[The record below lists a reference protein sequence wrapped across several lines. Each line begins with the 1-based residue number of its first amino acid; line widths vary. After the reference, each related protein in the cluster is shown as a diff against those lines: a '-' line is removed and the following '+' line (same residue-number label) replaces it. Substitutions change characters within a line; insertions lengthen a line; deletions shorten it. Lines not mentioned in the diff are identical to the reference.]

1 MAGISSKALSFGS
14 PENKYKF
21 NKGSELQNKEFS
33 DGSGL
38 ELYAT
43 PLRTLD
49 PQIARW
55 HQIDSKP
62 DYAQSLY
69 SSMGNNPI
77 LYNDPLGDTTVPG
90 AGFWKNLVGGVKDGG
105 LETAGFVRSLGTTQG
120 WKNLGNGLLDMAD
133 RVNPISPT
141 GISKNIETGNAAA
154 NYVSNIPNISKD
166 QIGHDLGYGL
176 EKTAETVVLSK
187 GAGMVGKAMQGAKT
201 ETVFRVFG
209 GDAKAE
215 GFSWTPKNPNS
226 VSNFRDAAGLPSG
239 GASGSNNTG
248 RFVIEGTVKKKN
260 IMQYKSADP
269 LDGNKGGLL
278 EYKIDPK
285 NVQFKRVSGV
295 NPQF

>member
-1 MAGISSKALSFGS
+1 MAGISSKALSYS
-14 PENKYKF
+14 PVNKYKF

-38 ELYAT
+38 EWYAT

-49 PQIARW
+49 PQIGRW

-62 DYAQSLY
+62 DYAMSLY

-105 LETAGFVRSLGTTQG
+105 VETAGFVRGLGTTQG

-133 RVNPISPT
+133 RANPISPT
-141 GISKNIETGNAAA
+141 GISKNIETGNAAV
-154 NYVSNIPNISKD
+154 NYVSNIPNMSKD

-187 GAGMVGKAMQGAKT
+187 GAGMVGKAMQGTGSTNLFRAASAAEVTDMAENGVRNIATGYQSGKLFAT
-201 ETVFRVFG
+201 SASDAAQFGKNNFGLDGIPNTVV
-209 GDAKAE
+209 KV
-215 GFSWTPKNPNS
+215 KVPNS
-226 VSNFRDAAGLPSG
+226 VMKTAYVGEMDGMKAVSIRDNHLP
-239 GASGSNNTG
+239 
-248 RFVIEGTVKKKN
+248 
-260 IMQYKSADP
+260 
-269 LDGNKGGLL
+269 
-278 EYKIDPK
+278 
-285 NVQFKRVSGV
+285 
-295 NPQF
+295 